1 MGAYELRNG
10 VPKVPGISTSSAD
23 MVAAMSP
30 ELMLDYLGVRIN
42 GPKAIGKHLLLNW
55 KQPDGVNYAVE
66 LRNGVVI
73 YSAGKVFDK
82 PDATLTVDKLGF
94 AGLMMGGLTLDK
106 EVDSGKA
113 KVEGDAGKIND
124 LLALLDT
131 FPTMFDIV
139 TP

>member
-1 MGAYELRNG
+1 MLFRS
-10 VPKVPGISTSSAD
+10 ISTSSAD

-30 ELMLDYLGVRIN
+30 ELLLDYLGVRLN
-42 GPKAIGKHLLLNW
+42 GPKAIGKQLRLNW
-55 KQPDGVNYAVE
+55 KQPDGGTYAVE
-66 LRNGVVI
+66 LRNGVII
-73 YSAGKVFDK
+73 YTADKTFDK
-82 PDATLTVDKLGF
+82 ADATLTVDKLGF

-106 EVDSGKA
+106 EISAGKA
-113 KVEGDAGKIND
+113 KVDGDAGKINE